1 MMRDRFAYDRL
12 SITSVCETYDL
23 SRQAYY
29 KSVKKDLKTQLEK
42 EKVLMLVRECRK
54 QLVREGGRK
63 LYKRLRKDFMAMGL
77 KIGRDKL
84 FDILREA
91 GMLVEPRKKY
101 VCTTQSYHRFYIHP
115 NRIINFKPSSVN
127 KLWVCDITY
136 IRTREGFMF
145 LALITDA
152 YSRKIVGYDIS
163 DSLELEGCLRALKM
177 ALLILPKDH
186 KLIHHSD
193 RGVQYCSYEYTDL
206 LKENGIDISMA
217 SKGNCY
223 ENAMAERVNGILKQE
238 FYLDE
243 TFGSK
248 QEAIKACAEAIR
260 LYNQVRFHECIDY
273 MTPEQK
279 HVA

>member
-1 MMRDRFAYDRL
+1 MMREWFAYKSL
-12 SITSVCETYDL
+12 SVISICKGYNL

-29 KSVKKDLKTQLEK
+29 KSKQQHQKTQLEQ

-54 QLVREGGRK
+54 LLPREGGRK
-63 LYKRLRKDFMAMGL
+63 LYKRLEQDLKAMGL

-84 FDILREA
+84 FDILRMA
-91 GMLVEPRKKY
+91 GMLVRRRRNY
-101 VCTTQSYHRFYIHP
+101 VHTTQSSHRFYIHP
-115 NRIINFKPSSVN
+115 NRIRDFIPTSVYQ
-127 KLWVCDITY
+127 LWVCDITY
-136 IRTREGFMF
+136 IRTKEGFMF

-177 ALLILPKDH
+177 ALKLLPKDYE
-186 KLIHHSD
+186 LIHHSD
-193 RGVQYCSYEYTDL
+193 RGIQYCSYEYTDL
-206 LKENGIDISMA
+206 LKENNINISMA

-243 TFGSK
+243 TFLSK
-248 QEAIKACAEAIR
+248 QQATKACKQAIW
-260 LYNQVRFHECIDY
+260 LYNQIRFHENIDY

-279 HVA
+279 HAA

>member
-1 MMRDRFAYDRL
+1 MMRDRFAYNSLR
-12 SITSVCETYDL
+12 IISVCTMYGL

-29 KSVKKDLKTQLEK
+29 KSLKQKIKTELEK

-54 QLVREGGRK
+54 QLLREGARK
-63 LYKRLRKDFMAMGL
+63 LHRRLKGDFREMGL

-84 FDILREA
+84 LDILREA

-101 VCTTQSYHRFYIHP
+101 VHTTQSSHWYYIHP
-115 NRIINFKPSSVN
+115 NRIRDFVPTGVHQ
-127 KLWVCDITY
+127 LWVSDITY
-136 IRTREGFMF
+136 IRTKEGFMF

-152 YSRKIVGYDIS
+152 YSRKIVGFDIS

-177 ALLILPKDH
+177 ALKQLPAGH
-186 KLIHHSD
+186 SLIHHSD
-193 RGVQYCSYEYTDL
+193 RGVQYCSYDYTDL
-206 LKENGIDISMA
+206 LKENNIAISMA

-243 TFGSK
+243 TFSSK
-248 QEAIKACAEAIR
+248 QQATKSCKEAIK
-260 LYNQVRFHECIDY
+260 LYNQIRLHENIDY

-279 HVA
+279 HAA

>member
-1 MMRDRFAYDRL
+1 MMRERFAYDRL
-12 SITSVCETYDL
+12 RITSVCATYGQ

-29 KSVKKDLKTQLEK
+29 KSLKKAIKAQLEK

-54 QLVREGGRK
+54 VLPREGGRK
-63 LYKRLRKDFMAMGL
+63 LYKRLQEDFKTMGL

-101 VCTTQSYHRFYIHP
+101 VHTTQSSHRFYIHP
-115 NRIINFKPSSVN
+115 NRVSDFIPSSIN
-127 KLWVCDITY
+127 RLWVCDITY
-136 IRTREGFMF
+136 IRTKEGFMF

-152 YSRKIVGYDIS
+152 YSRKIVGFDIS
-163 DSLELEGCLRALKM
+163 DSLELEGCLRALRM
-177 ALLILPKDH
+177 ALKQLPENH

-193 RGVQYCSYEYTDL
+193 RGVQYCSYDYTDL
-206 LKENGIDISMA
+206 LKDNDIKISMA

-243 TFGSK
+243 TFASK
-248 QEAIKACAEAIR
+248 GQAIKACTEAIK
-260 LYNQVRFHECIDY
+260 LYNQVRLHENIGY
-273 MTPEQK
+273 LTPEQK